1 MAKGLETIVRI
12 SGELDAKLKN
22 VIEKAQRQI
31 EELGLASEK
40 ASDAVDKMTD
50 KIGEQSDELK
60 KAQKQ
65 YAAYIL
71 SGKKNS
77 AQAKELAKKIKTL
90 SSELKDN
97 KSKLSA
103 AETAAQKLAG
113 GLDDVDDAARG
124 TKGGFTVMKGA
135 LANLVSSGIQT
146 LIGKCSDAVSSLW
159 GLADS
164 TREFRQ
170 DMGTLETAY
179 ARAGFAAET
188 AGDTWRDLYAIFGE
202 DDRAVE
208 AANNIARMAKN
219 EADLQKWVKIT
230 TGIWGTYQDAL
241 PVEGLAEAAGETIA
255 VGKVTGVMADA
266 LNWSSEAAEKFAKY
280 MSDDVTTA
288 EDAFNV
294 ALSKCTTEAERQALV
309 TETLTDLYGGA
320 ADKYNETA
328 ASVIAANKATA
339 DYTVTTAELGE
350 RIEPITTAARNGLN
364 RLLEKALELTT
375 GVDVDGFAAKVEAA
389 FDKAGTALEKVDD
402 AVTWVKEH
410 MDILIPVVS
419 GLTAA
424 FVSYKA
430 ISTAVAIAEGVKTA
444 VIATGATTISAATVA
459 TWAFNAAMAVLT
471 SPIFLVVAA
480 IAALVAAG
488 VALYKNWDTI
498 TAKAG
503 ELWSKVTEKWNGL
516 KTSAKETVDSIKQ
529 WFIDGFDALVGIVK
543 GPIDKVQGM
552 IEGVT
557 NKLSG
562 IKKSVT
568 DKISGVASKVGIKL
582 PAFATGGFTTGPSI
596 AGEAGMEAVIS
607 FDRRVREANLGY
619 WAQAGRLLGATADD
633 ASFALSGSSGGG
645 TVIDMGGVTFA
656 PNISFSGQVDRES
669 VIEAIKAEYP
679 EFLDILESWLLER
692 GVTVFA

>member
-1 MAKGLETIVRI
+1 MARDLETIVRI

-71 SGKKNS
+71 NGEESS
-77 AQAKELAKKIKTL
+77 DQAKELAQKIKTL

-103 AETAAQKLAG
+103 AETAAQKLAD
-113 GLDDVDDAARG
+113 GLDDVDDAARD

-241 PVEGLAEAAGETIA
+241 PVEGLAEAASETINTGA
-255 VGKVTGVMADA
+255 VTGVMADA
-266 LNWSSEAAEKFAKY
+266 LNWSTEAAEKFAKY

-309 TETLTDLYGGA
+309 TDTLIDLYGTA
-320 ADKYNETA
+320 ADKYDETA
-328 ASVIAANKATA
+328 ESVMEANRATA
-339 DYTVTTAELGE
+339 DFTSVQAKLGEKIEPVTTSVRQGFTKILEK
-350 RIEPITTAARNGLN
+350 
-364 RLLEKALELTT
+364 LLELASTT
-375 GVDVDGFAAKVEAA
+375 DMDAFAQ
-389 FDKAGTALEKVDD
+389 KVDD
-402 AVTWVKEH
+402 GFSYFIETVLPK
-410 MDILIPVVS
+410 VVS
-419 GLTAA
+419 GIDWIIEHKDQIAA
-424 FVSYKA
+424 
-430 ISTAVAIAEGVKTA
+430 IGGAVAVVSGALGVLNGVLA
-444 VIATGATTISAATVA
+444 VQSAIMAANPTTWII
-459 TWAFNAAMAVLT
+459 LD
-471 SPIFLVVAA
+471 IIAA

-498 TAKAG
+498 KVKAG

-516 KTSAKETVDSIKQ
+516 KTSAKETVDGIKK
-529 WFIDGFDALVGIVK
+529 WFTDGFDALVGIVK

-552 IEGVT
+552 IDGVK
-557 NKLSG
+557 NKLSS
-562 IKKSVT
+562 IKDSVT

-582 PAFATGGFTTGPSI
+582 PAFATGGFTAGPSI

-633 ASFALSGSSGGG
+633 ASFALSGSSDGG